1 MRSSYGPDHFTV
13 AIDGPAASGKGTLA
27 RGIAETFD
35 FAHLDSGLIY
45 RAIGAKTLE
54 GQDAIVAAQNF
65 DAEDTKRDGL
75 RTSAVSLAASEV
87 AAIPEV
93 RAVLLDFQKQFARRL
108 GGAILDG
115 RDIGTVICPEAEVKL
130 YVTAS
135 AETRAK
141 RRLLE
146 LRETNSEITYE
157 QVLEDVKTR
166 DERDATRASSP
177 LRPAHD
183 AIMLDTSEL
192 SIETALELA
201 RSHVREALERL
212 DQAKAD

>member
-1 MRSSYGPDHFTV
+1 M
-13 AIDGPAASGKGTLA
+13 
-27 RGIAETFD
+27 
-35 FAHLDSGLIY
+35 
-45 RAIGAKTLE
+45 
-54 GQDAIVAAQNF
+54 
-65 DAEDTKRDGL
+65 
-75 RTSAVSLAASEV
+75 
-87 AAIPEV
+87 
-93 RAVLLDFQKQFARRL
+93 

>member
-1 MRSSYGPDHFTV
+1 
-13 AIDGPAASGKGTLA
+13 
-27 RGIAETFD
+27 
-35 FAHLDSGLIY
+35 
-45 RAIGAKTLE
+45 
-54 GQDAIVAAQNF
+54 
-65 DAEDTKRDGL
+65 
-75 RTSAVSLAASEV
+75 V

-115 RDIGTVICPEAEVKL
+115 RDIGIVICPEAEVKL